1 MEEFVILTVIAFL
14 FLVFIIGY
22 LDFLNYFGFG
32 ADGLFFYLSIKGV
45 NFYQIK
51 PFFLIFFFLFSLL
64 AL

>member
-14 FLVFIIGY
+14 FLVFIVGY

-32 ADGLFFYLSIKGV
+32 TDGLFFYLSIEGV

-51 PFFLIFFFLFSLL
+51 PFFLIFFFLFGLL